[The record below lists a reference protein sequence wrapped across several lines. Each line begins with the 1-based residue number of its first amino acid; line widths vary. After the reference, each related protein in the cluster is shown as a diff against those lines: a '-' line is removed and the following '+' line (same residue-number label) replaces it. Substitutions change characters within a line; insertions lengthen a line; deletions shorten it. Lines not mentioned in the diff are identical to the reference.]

1 MKRIKQY
8 ASSSSIMDIKISYG
22 SETFEFN
29 LFKELV
35 VDENK
40 INQEIQDQPSAY
52 AFLSMLH
59 KKLFRI
65 SKDKKAQ
72 MEKSFARAYMKYKS
86 QTDSDTGRLYPKES
100 AKEMATKNPEYNMA
114 IKSYLVAE
122 ENFGIIEACVK
133 SFEQR
138 ASLIQTLSAN
148 IRKTI

>member
-1 MKRIKQY
+1 MKRIKEY
-8 ASSSSIMDIKISYG
+8 ASSSSLMDVKISYG

-40 INQEIQDQPSAY
+40 INQEIKDQPSAY

-72 MEKSFARAYMKYKS
+72 MEKSYARAYMKYKS
-86 QTDSDTGRLYPKES
+86 QLDPDTNRLYSKES
-100 AKEMATKNPEYNMA
+100 AKEMATKNPEFNMA
-114 IKSYLVAE
+114 IKIYHQAE
-122 ENFGIIEACVK
+122 ENYGIIDSCVK